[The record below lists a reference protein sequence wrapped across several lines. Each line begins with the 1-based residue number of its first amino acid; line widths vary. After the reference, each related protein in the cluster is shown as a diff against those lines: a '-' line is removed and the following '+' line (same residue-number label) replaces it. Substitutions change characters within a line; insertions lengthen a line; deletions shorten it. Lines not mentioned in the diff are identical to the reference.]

1 MGRRHCIKRISLSNK
16 KEEDDTKKKIDGFD
30 EKIGVEMKF
39 EKIVKALVAACPE
52 ATTIA
57 NRRGEKPGEAV

>member
-1 MGRRHCIKRISLSNK
+1 MTPNDAWLAERRRRH
-16 KEEDDTKKKIDGFD
+16 EEKIDGFD

-52 ATTIA
+52 ATTAA